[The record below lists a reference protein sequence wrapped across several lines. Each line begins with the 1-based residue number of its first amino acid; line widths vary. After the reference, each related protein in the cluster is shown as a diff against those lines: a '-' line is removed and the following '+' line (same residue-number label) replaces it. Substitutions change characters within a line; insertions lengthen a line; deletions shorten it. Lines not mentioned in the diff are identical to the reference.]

1 MQVKALAIPD
11 VLLLKP
17 HHVYDVRGYF
27 VETYNMMT
35 APAVFVR
42 DSQSLSFN
50 RGTIRGLHFQIPPHS
65 QAKLVRVLRGSI
77 YDVAVDLRVGSPTYG
92 HWVAETLTNAGEQ
105 LFIPH
110 GLAHGLCTLEDN
122 TEVAYKIDDY
132 YAPEYEQGLL
142 WDDPTLA
149 IDWPVPRAGALISAK
164 DRSFGRFADFV
175 STFRY

>member
-42 DSQSLSFN
+42 DSQSLSFS

-77 YDVAVDLRVGSPTYG
+77 YDVAVDLRVGSPT
-92 HWVAETLTNAGEQ
+92 
-105 LFIPH
+105 
-110 GLAHGLCTLEDN
+110 
-122 TEVAYKIDDY
+122 
-132 YAPEYEQGLL
+132 
-142 WDDPTLA
+142 
-149 IDWPVPRAGALISAK
+149 
-164 DRSFGRFADFV
+164 
-175 STFRY
+175 